1 MAVDAK
7 TGQPIYHGA
16 PSVGLRNVG
25 SYQVSGQPW
34 VSGSGDGNGTA
45 QAARTIKRFQFPFV
59 TREVTVRAL
68 PGNPNSV
75 NTLKTDDNRF
85 ISGSYVWVSF
95 ASGTAHVFT
104 DVSDVV
110 TYNKASDIIVGN
122 HYVSVT
128 GSFNIKAKLK
138 EIYVIVPDANAATTY
153 QIVADLTNV
162 PTKRMYHLTG
172 SGLTE

>member
-1 MAVDAK
+1 M
-7 TGQPIYHGA
+7 
-16 PSVGLRNVG
+16 
-25 SYQVSGQPW
+25 
-34 VSGSGDGNGTA
+34 
-45 QAARTIKRFQFPFV
+45 
-59 TREVTVRAL
+59 